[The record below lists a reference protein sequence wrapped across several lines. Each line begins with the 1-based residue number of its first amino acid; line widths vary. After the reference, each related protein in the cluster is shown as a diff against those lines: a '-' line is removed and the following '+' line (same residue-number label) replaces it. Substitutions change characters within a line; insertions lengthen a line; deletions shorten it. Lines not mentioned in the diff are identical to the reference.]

1 MGGVVKAISNVV
13 SSVVDFVVK
22 TVEKVVDFAVNVV
35 TGVIKNVVGVVEGAI
50 TGDWTK
56 FRDSLLGV
64 VSTAIYG
71 VAGVV
76 GFATGQYYIA
86 AAALVALDGQY
97 NEGQLTSH
105 IVTTVGKFE
114 REIFGSK
121 NILDN
126 VDIITSGI
134 VIIGS
139 LYAAGKG
146 IGILSKI
153 TGLTSYLANYADY
166 VNYFKVARGAYSVY
180 DAYTQWQHAI
190 ELYDQLMSDYQ
201 AFLNQANRE
210 VQQFNQMWDAV
221 YGDLNVWYEAMPGGY
236 LFNAGVGSDE
246 YSISSINEQ
255 SAYCLALNTK
265 RDVDFDRYFTN
276 PFEIDYVGLNID
288 DIKPEDLKYKD

>member
-1 MGGVVKAISNVV
+1 MGGAVKAISNVV

-71 VAGVV
+71 VAAVV
-76 GFATGQYYIA
+76 GFVTGQYYIT

-97 NEGQLTSH
+97 NKGQLTSH

-139 LYAAGKG
+139 LYAAGQG
-146 IGILSKI
+146 IAMLSKI

-166 VNYFKVARGAYSVY
+166 VNYFNVATGAYSVY

-190 ELYDQLMSDYQ
+190 DLYDQLMADYQ
-201 AFLNQANRE
+201 AFLNQAERE

>member
-139 LYAAGKG
+139 LYAAGQG
-146 IGILSKI
+146 IAMLSKI

-166 VNYFKVARGAYSVY
+166 VNYFNVATGAYSVY

-190 ELYDQLMSDYQ
+190 DLYDQLMADYQ

>member
-35 TGVIKNVVGVVEGAI
+35 TGVLKNVVGAITGAI

-64 VSTAIYG
+64 VSTALYG
-71 VAGVV
+71 LAAVV
-76 GFATGQYYIA
+76 GFVTGQYYIT

-139 LYAAGKG
+139 LYAAGQG

-166 VNYFKVARGAYSVY
+166 VNYFKVATGAYSVY

>member
-71 VAGVV
+71 VAAVV
-76 GFATGQYYIA
+76 GFATGQYYIT

-114 REIFGSK
+114 REILGSK

-139 LYAAGKG
+139 LYAAGQG
-146 IGILSKI
+146 VFILSKI

-166 VNYFKVARGAYSVY
+166 VNYFEVATGAYSVY
-180 DAYTQWQHAI
+180 DAYTQLQHAI

>member
-22 TVEKVVDFAVNVV
+22 TVEKVVDFAVNVI
-35 TGVIKNVVGVVEGAI
+35 TGVLKNVVGAITGAI

-64 VSTAIYG
+64 VSTALYG
-71 VAGVV
+71 VAAVV
-76 GFATGQYYIA
+76 GFTTGQYYIT

-121 NILDN
+121 YILDN

-146 IGILSKI
+146 VAILSKI

-166 VNYFKVARGAYSVY
+166 VNYFNVATGAYSVY

>member
-1 MGGVVKAISNVV
+1 MGGAVKSISNVV

-35 TGVIKNVVGVVEGAI
+35 TGVLKNVVGAITGAI
-50 TGDWTK
+50 NGDWTK

-71 VAGVV
+71 VAAVV
-76 GFATGQYYIA
+76 GFVTGQYYIA

-139 LYAAGKG
+139 LYAGAKG
-146 IGILSKI
+146 IGLLGDI
-153 TGLTSYLANYADY
+153 TGLNSYLSQYSNY
-166 VNYFKVARGAYSVY
+166 VNYFKVATGAYSVY

-190 ELYDQLMSDYQ
+190 DLYDQLVR
-201 AFLNQANRE
+201 L
-210 VQQFNQMWDAV
+210 
-221 YGDLNVWYEAMPGGY
+221 
-236 LFNAGVGSDE
+236 
-246 YSISSINEQ
+246 
-255 SAYCLALNTK
+255 
-265 RDVDFDRYFTN
+265 
-276 PFEIDYVGLNID
+276 
-288 DIKPEDLKYKD
+288 

>member
-35 TGVIKNVVGVVEGAI
+35 TGVLENVVGAITGAI

-56 FRDSLLGV
+56 FRDSLLAS
-64 VSTAIYG
+64 VSTTLYG
-71 VAGVV
+71 LAAVV

-121 NILDN
+121 YILDN

-166 VNYFKVARGAYSVY
+166 VNYFNVATGAYSVY

>member
-1 MGGVVKAISNVV
+1 MGGAVKAISKGY
-13 SSVVDFVVK
+13 SSVVKFATK
-22 TVEKVVDFAVNVV
+22 KVEKAVDFAVNVV
-35 TGVIKNVVGVVEGAI
+35 TGALENVVGVVKGAI
-50 TGDWTK
+50 TGDWEM
-56 FRDSLLGV
+56 FRDSSIGLV
-64 VSTAIYG
+64 QTAFY
-71 VAGVV
+71 VTAAVV
-76 GFATGQYYIA
+76 GFATGQYYIT

-97 NEGQLTSH
+97 NEGQLTAH
-105 IVTTVGKFE
+105 AVTNIGKFE
-114 REIFGSK
+114 RERFGSK

-126 VDIITSGI
+126 VDTITTAIII
-134 VIIGS
+134 VGS
-139 LYAAGKG
+139 LYAAGQG
-146 IGILSKI
+146 IAMLSKI

-166 VNYFKVARGAYSVY
+166 VNYFKVATGAYSVY

>member
-1 MGGVVKAISNVV
+1 MGGFAKAVSNAV
-13 SSVVDFVVK
+13 SSVVDFVGK
-22 TVEKVVDFAVNVV
+22 TVEKAVDFAVNVV
-35 TGVIKNVVGVVEGAI
+35 EGVLENVVGAITGAI

-64 VSTAIYG
+64 VSTALYG
-71 VAGVV
+71 LAAVV
-76 GFATGQYYIA
+76 GFATGQYYIT

-121 NILDN
+121 YILDN
-126 VDIITSGI
+126 VDIITSSI

-146 IGILSKI
+146 VAILSKI

-166 VNYFKVARGAYSVY
+166 VNYFKVARDAYSVY

>member
-1 MGGVVKAISNVV
+1 MGGAVKAISNVV

-35 TGVIKNVVGVVEGAI
+35 TGVLKNVVGAITGAI

-64 VSTAIYG
+64 VSTTLYG
-71 VAGVV
+71 VAAVV
-76 GFATGQYYIA
+76 GFATGQYYIT

-126 VDIITSGI
+126 VDIITSSI

-139 LYAAGKG
+139 LYAGAKG
-146 IGILSKI
+146 IGLLGEL
-153 TGLTSYLANYADY
+153 TGLNSYLSQYSNY
-166 VNYFKVARGAYSVY
+166 VNYFKVATGAYSVY

>member
-35 TGVIKNVVGVVEGAI
+35 TGVLKNVVGVVAGAI

-56 FRDSLLGV
+56 FRDSLIGV

-76 GFATGQYYIA
+76 GFATGQYYIT

-153 TGLTSYLANYADY
+153 MGLTSYLANYADY
-166 VNYFKVARGAYSVY
+166 VNYFNVAKGAYSVY

-210 VQQFNQMWDAV
+210 VQQFNQIWDAV

>member
-64 VSTAIYG
+64 VSTALYG
-71 VAGVV
+71 VAAVV
-76 GFATGQYYIA
+76 GFATGQYYIT

-139 LYAAGKG
+139 LYAAGQG
-146 IGILSKI
+146 VAILSKI

-166 VNYFKVARGAYSVY
+166 VNYFNVATGAYSVY

>member
-1 MGGVVKAISNVV
+1 MGGAVKAISNVV

-35 TGVIKNVVGVVEGAI
+35 TGVLKNVVGVVAGAI

-56 FRDSLLGV
+56 FRDSLLGG
-64 VSTAIYG
+64 VSTTLYG
-71 VAGVV
+71 LAAVV
-76 GFATGQYYIA
+76 GFATGQYYIT

-126 VDIITSGI
+126 VDIITSSI

-139 LYAAGKG
+139 LYAGGKG
-146 IGILSKI
+146 IGLLSDL
-153 TGLTSYLANYADY
+153 TGVTSYLQNYADY
-166 VNYFKVARGAYSVY
+166 VNYFEVATGAYSVY

>member
-1 MGGVVKAISNVV
+1 MGGAVKAISKVV
-13 SSVVDFVVK
+13 SSVVNFVVK

-35 TGVIKNVVGVVEGAI
+35 TGVLKNVVGAITGAI

-64 VSTAIYG
+64 VTTALYG
-71 VAGVV
+71 AAVVV
-76 GFATGQYYIA
+76 GFATGQYYIT

-139 LYAAGKG
+139 LYAAGQG

-166 VNYFKVARGAYSVY
+166 VNYFNVATGAYSVY

-210 VQQFNQMWDAV
+210 VQQFNQMWDAI

>member
-35 TGVIKNVVGVVEGAI
+35 TGVLKNVVGAITGAI

-64 VSTAIYG
+64 VSTALYG
-71 VAGVV
+71 LAAVV
-76 GFATGQYYIA
+76 GFATGQYYIT

-139 LYAAGKG
+139 LYAAGQG

-166 VNYFKVARGAYSVY
+166 VNYFNVATGAYSVY

>member
-1 MGGVVKAISNVV
+1 MGGVAKAVSNAV
-13 SSVVDFVVK
+13 SSVVDFVGK

-35 TGVIKNVVGVVEGAI
+35 TGVLKNVVGVVAGAI

-64 VSTAIYG
+64 VSTAIYV

-76 GFATGQYYIA
+76 GFVTGQYYIT

-139 LYAAGKG
+139 LYAAGQG
-146 IGILSKI
+146 IAMLSKI

>member
-1 MGGVVKAISNVV
+1 MGGVVKSISKVV
-13 SSVVDFVVK
+13 SSVVDFVSK

-35 TGVIKNVVGVVEGAI
+35 TGVLKNVVGVVEGAI

-71 VAGVV
+71 VAAVV
-76 GFATGQYYIA
+76 GFMAGQYYIT

-139 LYAAGKG
+139 LYAAGQG
-146 IGILSKI
+146 IAMLSKI

-166 VNYFKVARGAYSVY
+166 VNYFKVASGAYSVY

-190 ELYDQLMSDYQ
+190 DLYDQLMADYQ

>member
-1 MGGVVKAISNVV
+1 MGGAVKAISNVV

-64 VSTAIYG
+64 VSTTLYG
-71 VAGVV
+71 VAAVV
-76 GFATGQYYIA
+76 SYMAGQYYIT

-139 LYAAGKG
+139 LYAAGQG
-146 IGILSKI
+146 VAMLSKI

-166 VNYFKVARGAYSVY
+166 VNYFNVATGAYSVY

>member
-35 TGVIKNVVGVVEGAI
+35 TGVLENVVGVVKGAI
-50 TGDWTK
+50 TGDWEM
-56 FRDSLLGV
+56 FRDSSIGLV
-64 VSTAIYG
+64 QTAFY
-71 VAGVV
+71 VTAAVV
-76 GFATGQYYIA
+76 GFATGQYYIT

-97 NEGQLTSH
+97 NEGQLTAH
-105 IVTTVGKFE
+105 AVTNIGKFE
-114 REIFGSK
+114 RERFGSK

-126 VDIITSGI
+126 VDTITTAIII
-134 VIIGS
+134 VGS
-139 LYAAGKG
+139 LYAGGKG
-146 IGILSKI
+146 IGMLSDI
-153 TGLTSYLANYADY
+153 TGLTSYLQNYANY
-166 VNYFKVARGAYSVY
+166 VNYFKVATGAYSVY
-180 DAYTQWQHAI
+180 DAYNQWQHAI
-190 ELYDQLMSDYQ
+190 ELYDQLMADYQ

>member
-35 TGVIKNVVGVVEGAI
+35 TGVLKNVVGVVAGAI

-56 FRDSLLGV
+56 FRDSLIGV

-76 GFATGQYYIA
+76 GFATGQYYIT

-146 IGILSKI
+146 VAILSKI

-166 VNYFKVARGAYSVY
+166 VNYFEVATGAYSVY

>member
-71 VAGVV
+71 VAAVV
-76 GFATGQYYIA
+76 GFMTGQYYIT

-105 IVTTVGKFE
+105 IVTTIGKFE

-139 LYAAGKG
+139 LYAAGQG
-146 IGILSKI
+146 IAMLSKI

-166 VNYFKVARGAYSVY
+166 VNYFKVASGAYSVY

-190 ELYDQLMSDYQ
+190 DLYDQLMADYQ

>member
-35 TGVIKNVVGVVEGAI
+35 TGVLKNVVGVVEGAI

-71 VAGVV
+71 VAAVV
-76 GFATGQYYIA
+76 GFVTGQYYIT

-139 LYAAGKG
+139 LYAAGQG
-146 IGILSKI
+146 IAMLSKI

-166 VNYFKVARGAYSVY
+166 VNYFKVASGAYSVY

-190 ELYDQLMSDYQ
+190 DLYDQLMSDYQ

>member
-1 MGGVVKAISNVV
+1 MGGAVKAISKGF
-13 SSVVDFVVK
+13 SSVVKFVGK

-35 TGVIKNVVGVVEGAI
+35 TGVLENVVGAITGAI

-71 VAGVV
+71 VAAVV
-76 GFATGQYYIA
+76 GFATGQYYIT

-146 IGILSKI
+146 IAMLSKI

-166 VNYFKVARGAYSVY
+166 VNYFQVATGAYSVY

>member
-35 TGVIKNVVGVVEGAI
+35 TGVLKNVVGAITGAI

-64 VSTAIYG
+64 VSTALYG
-71 VAGVV
+71 LAAVV
-76 GFATGQYYIA
+76 GFATGQYYIT

-126 VDIITSGI
+126 VDIITSSI

-146 IGILSKI
+146 IGMLSKI

-166 VNYFKVARGAYSVY
+166 VNYFNVATGAYSVY

>member
-35 TGVIKNVVGVVEGAI
+35 TGVLKNVVGAITGAI

-64 VSTAIYG
+64 VSTALYG
-71 VAGVV
+71 LAAVV
-76 GFATGQYYIA
+76 GFATGQYYIT

-114 REIFGSK
+114 REILGSK

-146 IGILSKI
+146 VFILSKI

-166 VNYFKVARGAYSVY
+166 VNYFNVATGAYSVY

>member
-35 TGVIKNVVGVVEGAI
+35 TGVLKNVVGAITGAI

-71 VAGVV
+71 VAAVV
-76 GFATGQYYIA
+76 GFATGQYYIT

-114 REIFGSK
+114 REILGSK

-139 LYAAGKG
+139 LYAGAKG
-146 IGILSKI
+146 IAMLSKI

-166 VNYFKVARGAYSVY
+166 VNYFNVATGAYSVY

>member
-1 MGGVVKAISNVV
+1 MGGLAKAVSNAV
-13 SSVVDFVVK
+13 SSVVDFVGK

-35 TGVIKNVVGVVEGAI
+35 TGVLKNVVGAITGAI

-56 FRDSLLGV
+56 FRDSLLGGI
-64 VSTAIYG
+64 STALYG
-71 VAGVV
+71 LAAVV
-76 GFATGQYYIA
+76 GFATGQYYIT

-126 VDIITSGI
+126 VDIITTSI

-139 LYAAGKG
+139 LYAAGQG

>member
-35 TGVIKNVVGVVEGAI
+35 TGVLKNVVGVVEGAI

-64 VSTAIYG
+64 ASTTLYG
-71 VAGVV
+71 AAAVV
-76 GFATGQYYIA
+76 GFATGQYYIT

-121 NILDN
+121 YILDN

-139 LYAAGKG
+139 LYAAGQG
-146 IGILSKI
+146 VAILSKI

-166 VNYFKVARGAYSVY
+166 VNYFNVATGAYSVY

>member
-13 SSVVDFVVK
+13 SSVVDLLVK

-35 TGVIKNVVGVVEGAI
+35 TGVLKNVVGAITGAI

-71 VAGVV
+71 VAAVV
-76 GFATGQYYIA
+76 GFATGQYYIT

-139 LYAAGKG
+139 LYAAGQG

-166 VNYFKVARGAYSVY
+166 VNYFNVATGAYSVY

>member
-35 TGVIKNVVGVVEGAI
+35 TGVLKNVVGAITGAI

-71 VAGVV
+71 VAAVV

-114 REIFGSK
+114 REILGSK

-139 LYAAGKG
+139 LYAGAKG
-146 IGILSKI
+146 IGLLGEL
-153 TGLTSYLANYADY
+153 TGLKSYLSQYSNY
-166 VNYFKVARGAYSVY
+166 VNYFKVARGGYSIY
-180 DAYTQWQHAI
+180 DAYTQWQQAL
-190 ELYDQLMSDYQ
+190 ELYDKLMSDYQ

>member
-35 TGVIKNVVGVVEGAI
+35 TGVLENVVGAITGAI

-56 FRDSLLGV
+56 FRDSLIGV

-76 GFATGQYYIA
+76 GFATGQYYIT

-126 VDIITSGI
+126 VDIITSSI

-139 LYAAGKG
+139 LYAGAKG
-146 IGILSKI
+146 IGLLGEL
-153 TGLTSYLANYADY
+153 TGLNSYLSQYSNY
-166 VNYFKVARGAYSVY
+166 VNYFKVATGGYSIY
-180 DAYTQWQHAI
+180 DAYTQWQQAL
-190 ELYDQLMSDYQ
+190 ELYDKLMSDYQ

>member
-35 TGVIKNVVGVVEGAI
+35 TGVLKNVVGAITGAI

-56 FRDSLLGV
+56 FRDSLLGS
-64 VSTAIYG
+64 VSTALYG
-71 VAGVV
+71 LAAVV

-121 NILDN
+121 YILDN

-139 LYAAGKG
+139 LYAGGKG
-146 IGILSKI
+146 IGLLGEI

-166 VNYFKVARGAYSVY
+166 VNYFNVATGAYSVY

-201 AFLNQANRE
+201 AFLNQANIE

>member
-13 SSVVDFVVK
+13 CSVVDFVVK

-71 VAGVV
+71 VAAVV
-76 GFATGQYYIA
+76 SYMAGQYYIT

-114 REIFGSK
+114 REILGSK

-126 VDIITSGI
+126 VDIITSSI

-139 LYAAGKG
+139 LYAAGQG
-146 IGILSKI
+146 VFILSKI

>member
-64 VSTAIYG
+64 VSTVLYG
-71 VAGVV
+71 VAAVV
-76 GFATGQYYIA
+76 GFATGQYYIT

-139 LYAAGKG
+139 LYAAGQG
-146 IGILSKI
+146 VVILSKI

-166 VNYFKVARGAYSVY
+166 VNYFNVAKGAYSVY

>member
-35 TGVIKNVVGVVEGAI
+35 TGVLENVVGVVAGAI

-71 VAGVV
+71 VAAVV
-76 GFATGQYYIA
+76 GFMAGQYYIT

-139 LYAAGKG
+139 LYAAGQG
-146 IGILSKI
+146 IAMLSKI

-166 VNYFKVARGAYSVY
+166 VNYFKVASGAYSVY

-190 ELYDQLMSDYQ
+190 DLYDQLMADYQ

>member
-1 MGGVVKAISNVV
+1 MGGLAKAVSNAV
-13 SSVVDFVVK
+13 SSVVDFVGK

-35 TGVIKNVVGVVEGAI
+35 TGVLENVVGAITGAI

-64 VSTAIYG
+64 VSTALYG
-71 VAGVV
+71 LAAVV
-76 GFATGQYYIA
+76 GFATGQYYIT

-146 IGILSKI
+146 VFMLSKI

-166 VNYFKVARGAYSVY
+166 VNYFNVATGAYSVY

>member
-1 MGGVVKAISNVV
+1 MGGAVKAISNVV

-35 TGVIKNVVGVVEGAI
+35 TGVLKNVLGVVEGAI

-71 VAGVV
+71 AAAVV
-76 GFATGQYYIA
+76 GFVTGQYYIA

-139 LYAAGKG
+139 LYAAGQG
-146 IGILSKI
+146 IAMLSKI

-166 VNYFKVARGAYSVY
+166 VNYFKVASGAYSVY

-190 ELYDQLMSDYQ
+190 DLYDQLMADYQ
-201 AFLNQANRE
+201 AFLNQAERE

>member
-1 MGGVVKAISNVV
+1 MGGAVKAISNVV

-35 TGVIKNVVGVVEGAI
+35 TGVLKNVVGVVGGAI

-71 VAGVV
+71 VAAVV
-76 GFATGQYYIA
+76 GFATGQYYIT

-139 LYAAGKG
+139 LYAAGQG

-166 VNYFKVARGAYSVY
+166 VNYFEVATGAYSVY

>member
-35 TGVIKNVVGVVEGAI
+35 TGVLKNVVGAITGAI

-56 FRDSLLGV
+56 FRDSLLGS
-64 VSTAIYG
+64 VSTALYG
-71 VAGVV
+71 LAAVV

-139 LYAAGKG
+139 LYAGGKG
-146 IGILSKI
+146 IGLLSDI

-166 VNYFKVARGAYSVY
+166 VNYFNVATGAYSVY